1 MSCSSD
7 PSAVSGLCSSSD
19 YLGHCKNYWLI
30 DTVNIKCRNEPVKTG
45 FCMSE
50 VIGQAIQSKNIVYG
64 KYSLI
69 SLAEHSE
76 PNTKKSS

>member
-1 MSCSSD
+1 
-7 PSAVSGLCSSSD
+7 
-19 YLGHCKNYWLI
+19 
-30 DTVNIKCRNEPVKTG
+30 
-45 FCMSE
+45 MSE